1 MIPVRRCN
9 RRRAL
14 LAITVTIT
22 PLLSAAQNAGVD
34 SFSEEIVVTA
44 NRGPRQALDL
54 VGNIA
59 RINEEQLR
67 ITNAAH
73 PHEIAVKLP
82 AVWISRGSGQEH
94 LTAIRS
100 PVLTGPGSC
109 GAFLILED
117 GIPTRPA
124 GFCNVNQ
131 LFELDSEQAQTIEVI
146 RGPTNAMYGGNGLHG
161 AVNVLMPEP
170 ESAPRIN
177 TSLESGPNNYWRGK
191 IAWDSGNSD
200 KGLSLGLMANT
211 DDGFRDASG
220 YDQIKG
226 FFRGTRR
233 YDWGEFKV
241 GFSGFWLDQ
250 ETAGSLIQGE
260 NAYKD
265 PALRTTNQN
274 PEAFRKADSQRLY
287 ARWMPNSTLA
297 GWSMDYRAFLRRSD
311 MKFRMHFVPDKSLE
325 ENGQVSLG
333 TMITARRPIWNDSTL
348 TAGVDLEIADAFL
361 KETQEASDVTSN
373 FGPTRPAGKHY
384 DYGVLGAVV
393 APYTQLDLPFAE
405 SWELQ
410 LGLRLEYLYYDYDND
425 MVAGRTRADGT
436 GCGAAGCLHNRPES
450 RSDDFFNAAP
460 NAGLLYRIDTNSV
473 MFGNLVRGFRPPQ
486 ATEVYRLQSRQNV
499 ADIDS
504 ETIDSL
510 EVGYRYSSSTLHLE
524 IVAFAMEKQNYIL
537 RDSNGFNVSDGK
549 SDHYGLEA
557 QFRWRPWKSI
567 YVNAVG
573 NYAKHTYE
581 FNRDAARRETIVS
594 GNEVDTAPQVMASA
608 RIGYEQRLVLAELEW
623 LHMDS
628 YFLDAA
634 NTAKYEGHGLW
645 NLRVMVTPTP
655 RWWLGV
661 RVNNL
666 TDKLYADRAD
676 FAFGNHR
683 YFPGQQR
690 EVYVQLGYHTQ

>member
-1 MIPVRRCN
+1 MMPVRRRN
-9 RRRAL
+9 RRRTL
-14 LAITVTIT
+14 LAIAVTVT
-22 PLLSAAQNAGVD
+22 PLLSAAQNTGTD
-34 SFSEEIVVTA
+34 PFSEEIVVTA

-73 PHEIAVKLP
+73 PYEIAVKLP
-82 AVWISRGSGQEH
+82 AVWVSRGSGQEH

-161 AVNVLMPEP
+161 AINVLMPEP

-177 TSLESGPNNYWRGK
+177 TSLEAGPNDYWRGK
-191 IAWDSGNSD
+191 IAWDSGDSD
-200 KGLSLGLMANT
+200 KAMSLGLMANT

-226 FFRGTRR
+226 FFRGSRR
-233 YDWGEFKV
+233 YDWGEFKL

-250 ETAGSLIQGE
+250 ETAGYLVQGE

-265 PALRTTNQN
+265 PVLRTTNQN
-274 PEAFRKADSQRLY
+274 SEAFRKADSQRLY
-287 ARWMPNSTLA
+287 ARWIPDSTLA

-311 MKFRMHFVPDKSLE
+311 MEFRMHFVPDKSLE
-325 ENGQVSLG
+325 ENGQVSIG
-333 TMITARRPIWNDSTL
+333 MMITARRPMWNDSTL
-348 TAGVDLEIADAFL
+348 TAGVDLEIVDAFL
-361 KETQEASDVTSN
+361 KETQEDSDVTSN
-373 FGPTRPAGKHY
+373 FGPTRPTGKHY
-384 DYGVLGAVV
+384 DYSVLGAVV
-393 APYTQLDLPFAE
+393 APYAQLDLPFAE
-405 SWELQ
+405 SWTLQ
-410 LGLRLEYLYYDYDND
+410 LGLRLEYLYYDYNNN
-425 MVAGRTRADGT
+425 MVAGSTREDGT
-436 GCGAAGCLHNRPES
+436 GCGAPGCLHNRPES
-450 RSDDFFNAAP
+450 GSDDFFNAAP
-460 NAGLLYRIDTNSV
+460 NVGLLYRIDDNSV
-473 MFGNLVRGFRPPQ
+473 LFGNLVRGFRPPQ
-486 ATEVYRLQSRQNV
+486 ATEIYRLQSRQNL

-510 EVGYRYSSSTLHLE
+510 EVGYRYSSPTLHLE
-524 IVAFAMEKQNYIL
+524 VVAFGMEKRDYIL

-557 QFRWRPWKSI
+557 QLKWRPWESI
-567 YVNAVG
+567 YLDAVG
-573 NYAKHTYE
+573 SYAKHSYE
-581 FNRDAARRETIVS
+581 FDRDAARRETIVS
-594 GNEVDTAPQVMASA
+594 GNEVDTAPQVLASA
-608 RIGYEQRLVLAELEW
+608 RVGYEQRFVLAELEW
-623 LHMDS
+623 VHMDP

-634 NTAKYEGHGLW
+634 NTAKYEGHDLW
-645 NLRVMVTPTP
+645 NLRVIVTPTP

-676 FAFGNHR
+676 FAFGHHR
-683 YFPGQQR
+683 YFPSRER